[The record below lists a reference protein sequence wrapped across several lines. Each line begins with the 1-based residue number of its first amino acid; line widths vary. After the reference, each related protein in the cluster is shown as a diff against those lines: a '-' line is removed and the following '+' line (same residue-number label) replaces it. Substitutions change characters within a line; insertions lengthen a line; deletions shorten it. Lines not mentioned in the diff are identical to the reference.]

1 MKRIVLLAAS
11 MALALLVVAGVALAQ
26 GGVRKVCDTNC
37 RGTAGDDHLIGTA
50 SPNTIRGLQ
59 GADLVQ
65 GKAGGDTLYGGPGG
79 DAIYGANG
87 QDKVYGDLGNDYV
100 DGGTGEDYINTGAG
114 NDTIAAKDGFEDQIY
129 CGTGFDR
136 IYVDRI
142 DVLHDCERRLSEKP
156 RP

>member
-26 GGVRKVCDTNC
+26 DGVRKVCDTNC
-37 RGTAGDDHLIGTA
+37 RGTAGDDYLIGTA
-50 SPNTIRGLQ
+50 KPNSIRGLQ

-87 QDKVYGDLGNDYV
+87 QDKVYADPGNDYV
-100 DGGTGEDYINTGAG
+100 DGGAGEDHINAGAG
-114 NDTIAAKDGFEDQIY
+114 DDTIAAKDGFEDQIY

-142 DVLHDCERRLSEKP
+142 DVLHDCERELAEKP
-156 RP
+156 KP